1 MEIKEIIEAIENL
14 RYFESTSEVEWAEA
28 KADVDKAIEALK
40 ILDMEVHTKL
50 THGDKLLLDNTTEVE
65 VITPESSVLVKYVYG
80 NGKLVWVNKNRLRK
94 I

>member
-1 MEIKEIIEAIENL
+1 MK
-14 RYFESTSEVEWAEA
+14 VC
-28 KADVDKAIEALK
+28 
-40 ILDMEVHTKL
+40 TKL

-65 VITPESSVLVKYVYG
+65 VITPESSVLVKYVHG